1 MDPSQSLSQ
10 EPPQINIVDVPV
22 TDETVSLNLMVQ
34 FLNIAQRRGAFSI
47 AESAKIF
54 ECIRIFIHPSQF
66 QPPENIVTELN
77 EPEPEPEFANTET
90 IGQEGEVELKE

>member
-66 QPPENIVTELN
+66 QPPENIITELN
-77 EPEPEPEFANTET
+77 EPEPETESNAET
-90 IGQEGEVELKE
+90 VDEEGEVELKE

>member
-1 MDPSQSLSQ
+1 MDPSA

-22 TDETVSLNLMVQ
+22 TDENVSLNLIVQ

-54 ECIRIFIHPSQF
+54 ECIRMFIHPSQL
-66 QPPENIVTELN
+66 QQSDAEIQHPS
-77 EPEPEPEFANTET
+77 EPVNDFPSNVEMSEEV
-90 IGQEGEVELKE
+90 GQEGETPLKE